1 MNYEDIRRIQRVFF
15 DLGSFSRDLY
25 RSVVRE
31 KPELNLP
38 SERQIDKEF
47 GSFRAFADKIRQK
60 EVKENV
66 ASNSFSSVDIDSFKN
81 FTAKIE
87 PTKEIIETKEEVVA
101 DVKIESKDSGLF
113 EQSSDWDGKIEKEE
127 VDTLKELIKEKR
139 LELFESKLESYHWN
153 PESRVDI
160 FW

>member
-38 SERQIDKEF
+38 GERQIDREF
-47 GSFRAFADKIRQK
+47 GSFRAFADKIKQK
-60 EVKENV
+60 EVEENIT
-66 ASNSFSSVDIDSFKN
+66 NSLLSGVDIDSFKN
-81 FTAKIE
+81 FTAKTE
-87 PTKEIIETKEEVVA
+87 PIKEIVEAKEEVVVEA
-101 DVKIESKDSGLF
+101 KIEPKDSGLF
-113 EQSSDWDGKIEKEE
+113 EQNSDWDGKIAKEE
-127 VDTLKELIKEKR
+127 VDTLKELIREKR

-153 PESRVDI
+153 PESRVNI